1 MKEQRNVSQMKEQGR
16 GKEKQLKEMDTQ
28 EIYILQEKNSEN

>member
-1 MKEQRNVSQMKEQGR
+1 MREQRNVSQMKEQDK

-28 EIYILQEKNSEN
+28 EIYILPEKNSE

>member
-1 MKEQRNVSQMKEQGR
+1 MREQKNVSQMKEQDK

-28 EIYILQEKNSEN
+28 EIYILPEKNSE